1 MSFLRQEL
9 HALAAA
15 VMFFTRLPVPSG
27 WGTTRDDLQRA
38 AAYFPFVGWIVGGVA
53 AAVWWLAAPVWSP
66 GVASA
71 LSLAA
76 TVVLTGAMHED
87 GFADVCDGFGG
98 GYTKERVLEIMHDSR
113 VGAFGA
119 IGAVIMLLL
128 KWQTVAGLSPLLAP
142 AALVAGHVVSRAVS
156 TTLMTT
162 LSYVR
167 PESVKAKPLATEL
180 CGGRLV
186 WVIVTALAAMALLP
200 PQTWWALAVMLA
212 VRLLLARWFA
222 ARIGGYTGDCLGAA
236 QQVSEV
242 LFYLTV
248 IALA

>member
-1 MSFLRQEL
+1 MNFLRQEL
-9 HALAAA
+9 HAFAAA
-15 VMFFTRLPVPSG
+15 VMFFTRLPVPAG
-27 WGTTRDDLQRA
+27 WGATRADLQRA

-53 AAVWWLAAPVWSP
+53 AAVWWLATPLWSP

-128 KWQTVAGLSPLLAP
+128 KWQTVAALPFALAP
-142 AALVAGHVVSRAVS
+142 MALVAGHVVSRAVS

-180 CGGRLV
+180 RGGRLV
-186 WVIVTALAAMALLP
+186 WVVGTALAALALLP
-200 PQTWWALAVMLA
+200 PQTWWALAVMLV
-212 VRLLLARWFA
+212 VRLVLARWFA
-222 ARIGGYTGDCLGAA
+222 VRVGGYTGDCLGAA

-242 LFYLTV
+242 VFYLTV
-248 IALA
+248 IAVA